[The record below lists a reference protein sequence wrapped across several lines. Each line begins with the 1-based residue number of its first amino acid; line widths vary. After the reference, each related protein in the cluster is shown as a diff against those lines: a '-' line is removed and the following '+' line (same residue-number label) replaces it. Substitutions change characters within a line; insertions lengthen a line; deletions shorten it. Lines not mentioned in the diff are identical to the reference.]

1 LGFPIYV
8 SLSHSPGDEHISED
22 LTMCNISKVGFR
34 PFAVCLSVL
43 FLVFAMCTA
52 GYAQSAP
59 NPRWDAF
66 IGYQY
71 QQSDGDDVP
80 AAGSNPGS
88 PTPFVIPDM
97 SKGLGAALTFNFDPH
112 WGLETDFGYN
122 WHSGPTSV
130 FTASIGP
137 RFIVRTDSFNFFL
150 HAMPGLNQL
159 SYEGAAVTH
168 TGLGAVLGGGMD
180 IPFTKRFSWR
190 LFEVDYVWSKHNFAN
205 LAGPEFPSLRRPTF
219 EGARLRTGI
228 VLNFGGAE
236 AVAPTA
242 ACSVQPNEVLV
253 GEPIT
258 ATVTP
263 SNFNPKHAVTYTW
276 STNGGQVSGTGTT
289 ASIDTNNVAPGSY
302 AVTAHVTDPRS
313 KANNQASCS
322 ANYTVKPLPPKNPPT
337 MSLSANPT
345 SVPPGGSVTLTAS
358 CTSPDGV
365 PVSVANWT
373 ASGGSVSGSGNSAT
387 LSTAGAAPGTLTIT
401 ATCTDSRALS
411 SEGSTQVTVNP
422 PAANPQ
428 IEVLEARLALHSIY
442 YPTAQP
448 ATDRPGAGLV
458 PSQQRTLQALATDFK
473 TYLQSKPDAHL
484 VLEGHADIRG
494 SDEFNQRLTER
505 RVNSVKAYLVG
516 QGIPESN
523 IETLAYGKQRNLTM
537 EEVKDSIDR
546 NPDLTPEERR
556 REMSRIAVIKLASNR
571 RVDVTLKTA
580 GQTSQ
585 TSVRQ
590 FPFNAADALSLI
602 GGRESERK
610 KTTAKPAPRRKRP
623 VKKQP

>member
-1 LGFPIYV
+1 
-8 SLSHSPGDEHISED
+8 
-22 LTMCNISKVGFR
+22 
-34 PFAVCLSVL
+34 
-43 FLVFAMCTA
+43 
-52 GYAQSAP
+52 
-59 NPRWDAF
+59 
-66 IGYQY
+66 
-71 QQSDGDDVP
+71 
-80 AAGSNPGS
+80 
-88 PTPFVIPDM
+88 
-97 SKGLGAALTFNFDPH
+97 
-112 WGLETDFGYN
+112 
-122 WHSGPTSV
+122 
-130 FTASIGP
+130 
-137 RFIVRTDSFNFFL
+137 
-150 HAMPGLNQL
+150 
-159 SYEGAAVTH
+159 
-168 TGLGAVLGGGMD
+168 
-180 IPFTKRFSWR
+180 
-190 LFEVDYVWSKHNFAN
+190 
-205 LAGPEFPSLRRPTF
+205 
-219 EGARLRTGI
+219 
-228 VLNFGGAE
+228 
-236 AVAPTA
+236 
-242 ACSVQPNEVLV
+242 
-253 GEPIT
+253 
-258 ATVTP
+258 
-263 SNFNPKHAVTYTW
+263 
-276 STNGGQVSGTGTT
+276 
-289 ASIDTNNVAPGSY
+289 
-302 AVTAHVTDPRS
+302 
-313 KANNQASCS
+313 
-322 ANYTVKPLPPKNPPT
+322 
-337 MSLSANPT
+337 
-345 SVPPGGSVTLTAS
+345 
-358 CTSPDGV
+358 
-365 PVSVANWT
+365 
-373 ASGGSVSGSGNSAT
+373 
-387 LSTAGAAPGTLTIT
+387 
-401 ATCTDSRALS
+401 
-411 SEGSTQVTVNP
+411 VNP